1 MLGNLT
7 EDQIIEFVSSCLKR
21 GRVLWTYH
29 VSMRLRDRYIPRGW
43 ILESADKIE
52 VVEIYSDD
60 RYLPSCLLLGK
71 HLESVFH
78 FVVAMD
84 FPDDFVTI
92 ITAYRP
98 DPSKWEHNW
107 RIRRKA

>member
-29 VSMRLRDRYIPRGW
+29 VSMRLKDRYIPREW
-43 ILESADKIE
+43 ILESANKIE

-71 HLESVFH
+71 HPESVFH

-84 FPDDFVTI
+84 FADDFVTI

-98 DPSKWEHNW
+98 DPSKWEHNL